1 MSVKDSILRPAWQ
14 RLKSW
19 EGFLIVILAIVF
31 VINNLIAPNYLTIGN
46 QINLFTLSIERIIV
60 ALTMTFLII
69 NGEIDLSA
77 PSIMGLAACVAAF
90 LFNKGMDFGTAL
102 LISMSIGLACG
113 LFNGFW
119 IAIVGLNSLVV
130 TLAMLICYRGLARVF
145 LEDRSISQLPEWF
158 NMLGQKNLVG
168 PFPFALIL
176 FFVLMLI
183 ALIVLQYSGFGRK
196 VFVIGNNKD
205 VARYSGVKV
214 PRVKMILYMASG
226 LVSALAGLLLAARLG
241 AVRGDLASGYEL
253 DIVTMALLGG
263 VSIFGGSGSLYGVFL
278 SILIILNIRNGMGL
292 ANLSGHFQTGVIGL
306 LLIASVLVP
315 NLAGQVRASLNQRR
329 RIRPSQGSQPDGPGL
344 EPGIDQ
350 ILGASQSSLAEGPGQ
365 VE

>member
-1 MSVKDSILRPAWQ
+1 MSARRNILQSIWR

-19 EGFLIVILAIVF
+19 EGLLIVILAV
-31 VINNLIAPNYLTIGN
+31 VCLLNSLRAPNYLTVGN
-46 QINLFTLSIERIIV
+46 QINLFVLSIERIIV

-77 PSIMGLAACVAAF
+77 PSIMGLAACAAAF
-90 LFNKGMDFGTAL
+90 LFSQGRDFGAAL
-102 LISMSIGLACG
+102 AISMGIGLACG

-145 LEDRSISQLPEWF
+145 LEDRSISKFPEWF
-158 NMLGQKNLVG
+158 NQLGQKSLWG
-168 PFPFALIL
+168 PFPLALLIFL
-176 FFVLMLI
+176 GLLVLAI
-183 ALIVLQYSGFGRK
+183 IILQYSGFGRR

-214 PRVKMILYMASG
+214 PQIKMLLYSASG

-241 AVRGDLASGYEL
+241 AVRGDLATGFEL

-263 VSIFGGSGSLYGVFL
+263 VSIFGGSGSLFGVFL
-278 SILIILNIRNGMGL
+278 SIMIILNIRNGMGL
-292 ANLSGHFQTGVIGL
+292 ANFSGHFQTGVIGI
-306 LLIASVLVP
+306 LLICSVLVP
-315 NLAGQVRASLNQRR
+315 NLARDLRARLNRR
-329 RIRPSQGSQPDGPGL
+329 REIGQPQDSTS
-344 EPGIDQ
+344 
-350 ILGASQSSLAEGPGQ
+350 A
-365 VE
+365 